1 MQSSSFENSTLT
13 LCVTPSPIWIRGIF
27 GFISFLFFTLPLT
40 AIIRNAIEG
49 NGPTFKSVFALVL
62 FSVLGFY
69 MLRIFLWNHQGREII
84 EWQPEQITYTAHY
97 GWFIGEKK
105 VIKNQDVTY
114 HFLPT
119 DEGGID
125 TALLQLTNG
134 IDTLETVIKLPKDT
148 WQVLLNKM
156 EKAGVVE
163 SNLIATTAE

>member
-1 MQSSSFENSTLT
+1 M
-13 LCVTPSPIWIRGIF
+13 
-27 GFISFLFFTLPLT
+27 
-40 AIIRNAIEG
+40 
-49 NGPTFKSVFALVL
+49 
-62 FSVLGFY
+62 
-69 MLRIFLWNHQGREII
+69 
-84 EWQPEQITYTAHY
+84 
-97 GWFIGEKK
+97 
-105 VIKNQDVTY
+105 IKNQDVTY

-119 DEGGID
+119 DEGGND